1 MIRRRYSGAYGGWVL
16 GIGGLLLPFSPTP
29 STKAG
34 QLQSRVTGGGGLQ
47 HVSGFAAANL
57 ADYYAV
63 GPITEAFE
71 HVPLQVSA
79 GGGRAPYHVTRPWL
93 DFTGVLDDQQA
104 FGNRNQIDQRI
115 DERGLAAVGAA
126 GDENGPLQLDGS
138 CHKLRLSS
146 RHKVRKR
153 PGHPW
158 VRPDREARAVAELGS
173 AAKL

>member
-1 MIRRRYSGAYGGWVL
+1 MYGR
-16 GIGGLLLPFSPTP
+16 
-29 STKAG
+29 
-34 QLQSRVTGGGGLQ
+34 QSRVAGGGGLQ

-79 GGGRAPYHVTRPWL
+79 GGGKAPYQVARPRL
-93 DFTGVLDDQQA
+93 DLTGVFDDQQA
-104 FGNRNQIDQRI
+104 FGNRNQVDQRI

-126 GDENGPLQLDGS
+126 GDKNGPLQLDGS
-138 CHKLRLSS
+138 CHELRLSS
-146 RHKVRKR
+146 RHKVGKR
-153 PGHPW
+153 PDHSR
-158 VRPDREARAVAELGS
+158 VCPDRETRAVAELGS